1 MHTKTMLATIAL
13 ILAPALAIAHDVA
26 KGPNGGQVVDDNGH
40 HIEFTTKDNQ
50 IMLFLADNGDKPIT
64 TKGAT
69 GRVIV
74 QDGAKQSTADLV
86 ATEPNLMT
94 AKMATPI
101 KVGAKLVVSV
111 KLGDGHDV
119 KARFVA
125 KWRGDL

>member
-1 MHTKTMLATIAL
+1 MRIKSMIAAIAL
-13 ILAPALAIAHDVA
+13 TLAPALAIAHDVA

-40 HIEFTTKDNQ
+40 HIEFTTKNNQ
-50 IMLFLADNGDKPIT
+50 VMLFLADNGDKPIA
-64 TKGAT
+64 TKDAT

-74 QDGAKQSTADLV
+74 QDGAKQTTVDLV

-94 AKMATPI
+94 AKMETPI

-125 KWRGDL
+125 K

>member
-1 MHTKTMLATIAL
+1 
-13 ILAPALAIAHDVA
+13 
-26 KGPNGGQVVDDNGH
+26 
-40 HIEFTTKDNQ
+40 
-50 IMLFLADNGDKPIT
+50 MLFLADNGDKPIA
-64 TKGAT
+64 TKDAT

-74 QDGAKQSTADLV
+74 QDGAKQTTVDLV

-94 AKMATPI
+94 AKMETPL

-125 KWRGDL
+125 K